1 MNYLKALCLTSLRAT
16 SLLAISCMSAGAT
29 SISLGGSNLD
39 SVIVEQENLFPE
51 GVEYSSEVGS
61 FFLSSLTEGTVYQAN
76 SEGIS
81 PFVEDE
87 RLVSSVGLQVDE
99 QRNRLLVANSDL
111 GFGVNSTEA
120 TQQNLAALG
129 IYDLFTGESIAYA
142 NLGTLLPL
150 APHVANDIAV
160 DALGNAYVTDSFS
173 PVIYKVDPQ
182 GNSSI
187 FLEDERFAGEGFNL
201 NGLVYHPNEFLVV
214 TKSNEGSLFKV
225 PLDNPEE
232 FSQVQIDRTLLGSD
246 GLFLVDND
254 SLVLVSNELNRVFA
268 LDTNDNWESAM
279 VVDSFATPD
288 VFPTTATVRESEIF
302 ALYSNLGIL
311 LDPNNTAS
319 VEEYTIQQVGSVT
332 QDTTSVP
339 EPISIW
345 GLFVLAIGLGW
356 KYQRQ

>member
-1 MNYLKALCLTSLRAT
+1 MNYLKALCFTSLRAT
-16 SLLAISCMSAGAT
+16 SLLAISCLSASAT

-51 GVEYSSEVGS
+51 GVEYSSKVGS
-61 FFLSSLTEGTVYQAN
+61 FFLSSQTEGTVYQVN

-87 RLVSSVGLQVDE
+87 RLVSSLGLQVDE

-111 GFGVNSTEA
+111 GFSVNSTEA

-142 NLGTLLPL
+142 NLGTLLPD

-173 PVIYKVDPQ
+173 PVIYQVDPQ
-182 GNSSI
+182 GNPSI

-201 NGLVYHPNEFLVV
+201 NGIVYHPNEFLIA
-214 TKSNEGSLFKV
+214 TKSNEGLLFKV

-254 SLVLVSNELNRVFA
+254 SLVVVSNELNQVFA

-302 ALYSNLGIL
+302 TLYSNLGRL
-311 LDPNNTAS
+311 FDPNNTAS

-332 QDTTSVP
+332 RDATSVP

-345 GLFVLAIGLGW
+345 GLFVLAMGLGW